1 MFQCFWETSPT
12 LDMYPGHNSLYLKL
26 KAKKKDGKTPISTH
40 RIYLPFIVLKQ
51 VWCQQQSLKAKQT
64 INFSFL
70 PDMMLSES
78 SFHSFISPVLQAA
91 SKQFPQLTENPGSDS
106 QTCLRNQ
113 LSISNSEKVDKLF
126 IKE

>member
-1 MFQCFWETSPT
+1 
-12 LDMYPGHNSLYLKL
+12 
-26 KAKKKDGKTPISTH
+26 
-40 RIYLPFIVLKQ
+40 
-51 VWCQQQSLKAKQT
+51 
-64 INFSFL
+64 
-70 PDMMLSES
+70 MMLSES

-126 IKE
+126 IKEWKA